1 MHFDFLHKV
10 CLKKNIILLRIP
22 GDIIITIHRS
32 SCAVPLFL
40 LGFNKTNFLDRY
52 TKHTQK
58 SNFVE
63 LLYEDRQTRQSL
75 QSLFVI
81 LERHPIKKV
90 NHQWLQPN
98 GRQ

>member
-58 SNFVE
+58 SNFME
-63 LLYEDRQTRQSL
+63 IHPLGKSCSMRTDRHDKAYSRFS
-75 QSLFVI
+75 
-81 LERHPIKKV
+81 
-90 NHQWLQPN
+90 
-98 GRQ
+98 